1 MGSTHASGD
10 TVGLVDV
17 NYNSQTGEVTTMD
30 WDTGEYVVTKAES
43 GGKPWGAPIPKGEYE
58 VLERAGKAEFR
69 LDAVDGSPRNDVN
82 DNTPGGR
89 GLFRLHG
96 PGRTLGCIACV
107 DPAGWQSTFN
117 LIYDTSTTT
126 VPDMAVRHFWQQ
138 PSGAPL
144 LKYGRLTVE

>member
-1 MGSTHASGD
+1 MGSHASGD
-10 TVGLVDV
+10 TVALVDV
-17 NYNSQTGEVTTMD
+17 DYNSQTGELTTMD

-58 VLERAGKAEFR
+58 ILERAKAQEFR
-69 LDAVDGSPRNDVN
+69 LDPVDAHPRNDVN
-82 DNTPGGR
+82 DSTPDHR
-89 GLFRLHG
+89 DHIRLHG
-96 PGRTLGCIACV
+96 PGNTTGCIACV
-107 DPAGWQSTFN
+107 DQAAWQKTFN

-126 VPDMAVRHFWQQ
+126 VPDMATYRWFRE